1 MTDTTATGGT
11 PAEGGTRAD
20 GPALSQERQDLLALL
35 DRHRHFLRAT
45 VRDLDDDQANRRT
58 TASELTLATLIK
70 HVSATE
76 AGWTAFIVD
85 GPSAIGGWDQDTI
98 ERHADQF
105 RINEGDS
112 LAELLAR
119 YDAVAA
125 RTAELVRT
133 VDLDGTQPLPEAPWF
148 PPGARWTARHVFI
161 HIIAETSQHAGHA
174 DIIRESLDGAKTM
187 G

>member
-1 MTDTTATGGT
+1 MTSTPATEGT
-11 PAEGGTRAD
+11 PAGGGAPAD
-20 GPALSQERQDLLALL
+20 PADLSQERRDLLALL
-35 DRHRHFLRAT
+35 DRHRYFLRAT
-45 VRDLDDDQANRRT
+45 LRDLDDDQANRRT
-58 TASELTLATLIK
+58 TVSQLTLATLIK
-70 HVSATE
+70 HVTATE
-76 AGWTAFIVD
+76 AGWTAFIVE
-85 GPSAIGGWDQDTI
+85 GPSAMGGWDQEAI

-105 RINEGDS
+105 RINDGES
-112 LAELLAR
+112 VAELLAR

-125 RTAELVRT
+125 HTADLVRT
-133 VDLDGTQPLPEAPWF
+133 VDLDGSQPLPEAPWF